1 MQDIVPVAPALL
13 PALPASGGWHDPL
26 RLIQD
31 EAPARVGRIVLW
43 LVCALVLL
51 MILWSAFGKLDIVA
65 SAEGKLVPQTLVKVV
80 QPAES
85 GVVKQLLVAEG
96 DTVRAGQLLARLDTT
111 LASGERKGI
120 ASDLA
125 IQAMQQRRIEAE
137 LSDVPMARHSTDDPR
152 VYAVVEAQYRAH
164 VRAYRAGLDQEQSL
178 LTKQIR
184 ERKAGEE
191 LVHKLEQ
198 TLPAYAK
205 VAGAYAKLEKDGFMG
220 SLAATEKERDATEKA
235 RELDAQRASVAALGA
250 GIAAQEKRIVQLTST
265 YRSDLQRDLADI
277 QARVAQLQPSL
288 DMSNYRAGL
297 MELHAPQA
305 GVIKDLA
312 TTTVGAVVQP
322 GSVVMTLVPQDEA
335 LYADVGVK
343 NEDVGF
349 THVGQQVRLKL
360 LAYPFQ
366 RYGLLAG
373 EVVRLSLDATDNG
386 SNIRSSVQAG
396 VSVQGTDNPAAAAAT
411 MYRARIRLGG
421 QDLRG
426 PDGARLQL
434 AAGMQVAAEIHQ
446 GRRTVLEYLL
456 APIQKAVSEAARER

>member
-1 MQDIVPVAPALL
+1 
-13 PALPASGGWHDPL
+13 
-26 RLIQD
+26 
-31 EAPARVGRIVLW
+31 
-43 LVCALVLL
+43 
-51 MILWSAFGKLDIVA
+51 
-65 SAEGKLVPQTLVKVV
+65 
-80 QPAES
+80 
-85 GVVKQLLVAEG
+85 
-96 DTVRAGQLLARLDTT
+96 
-111 LASGERKGI
+111 
-120 ASDLA
+120 
-125 IQAMQQRRIEAE
+125 
-137 LSDVPMARHSTDDPR
+137 
-152 VYAVVEAQYRAH
+152 
-164 VRAYRAGLDQEQSL
+164 
-178 LTKQIR
+178 
-184 ERKAGEE
+184 
-191 LVHKLEQ
+191 
-198 TLPAYAK
+198 
-205 VAGAYAKLEKDGFMG
+205 
-220 SLAATEKERDATEKA
+220 
-235 RELDAQRASVAALGA
+235 
-250 GIAAQEKRIVQLTST
+250 
-265 YRSDLQRDLADI
+265 
-277 QARVAQLQPSL
+277 
-288 DMSNYRAGL
+288 

-305 GVIKDLA
+305 GVIMDLA

-322 GSVVMTLVPQDEA
+322 GAVVMTLVPQDEA
-335 LYADVGVK
+335 LYTDVSVK

-456 APIQKAVSEAARER
+456 APLQKAVSEAARGR

>member
-1 MQDIVPVAPALL
+1 
-13 PALPASGGWHDPL
+13 
-26 RLIQD
+26 
-31 EAPARVGRIVLW
+31 
-43 LVCALVLL
+43 
-51 MILWSAFGKLDIVA
+51 
-65 SAEGKLVPQTLVKVV
+65 
-80 QPAES
+80 
-85 GVVKQLLVAEG
+85 
-96 DTVRAGQLLARLDTT
+96 
-111 LASGERKGI
+111 
-120 ASDLA
+120 
-125 IQAMQQRRIEAE
+125 
-137 LSDVPMARHSTDDPR
+137 
-152 VYAVVEAQYRAH
+152 
-164 VRAYRAGLDQEQSL
+164 
-178 LTKQIR
+178 
-184 ERKAGEE
+184 
-191 LVHKLEQ
+191 
-198 TLPAYAK
+198 
-205 VAGAYAKLEKDGFMG
+205 
-220 SLAATEKERDATEKA
+220 
-235 RELDAQRASVAALGA
+235 
-250 GIAAQEKRIVQLTST
+250 VQLTST

-288 DMSNYRAGL
+288 DLSNYRAGL

-322 GSVVMTLVPQDEA
+322 GAVVMTLVPQDEA
-335 LYADVGVK
+335 LYTDVSVK

-396 VSVQGTDNPAAAAAT
+396 VSVQGTDNPAAAAST

-456 APIQKAVSEAARER
+456 APLQKAVSEAARER

>member
-1 MQDIVPVAPALL
+1 
-13 PALPASGGWHDPL
+13 
-26 RLIQD
+26 
-31 EAPARVGRIVLW
+31 
-43 LVCALVLL
+43 
-51 MILWSAFGKLDIVA
+51 
-65 SAEGKLVPQTLVKVV
+65 
-80 QPAES
+80 
-85 GVVKQLLVAEG
+85 
-96 DTVRAGQLLARLDTT
+96 
-111 LASGERKGI
+111 
-120 ASDLA
+120 
-125 IQAMQQRRIEAE
+125 
-137 LSDVPMARHSTDDPR
+137 
-152 VYAVVEAQYRAH
+152 
-164 VRAYRAGLDQEQSL
+164 
-178 LTKQIR
+178 
-184 ERKAGEE
+184 
-191 LVHKLEQ
+191 
-198 TLPAYAK
+198 
-205 VAGAYAKLEKDGFMG
+205 
-220 SLAATEKERDATEKA
+220 
-235 RELDAQRASVAALGA
+235 
-250 GIAAQEKRIVQLTST
+250 VQLTST

-288 DMSNYRAGL
+288 DLSNYRAGL

-322 GSVVMTLVPQDEA
+322 GAVVMTLVPQDEA
-335 LYADVGVK
+335 LYTDVSVK

>member
-1 MQDIVPVAPALL
+1 M
-13 PALPASGGWHDPL
+13 
-26 RLIQD
+26 
-31 EAPARVGRIVLW
+31 
-43 LVCALVLL
+43 
-51 MILWSAFGKLDIVA
+51 
-65 SAEGKLVPQTLVKVV
+65 
-80 QPAES
+80 
-85 GVVKQLLVAEG
+85 
-96 DTVRAGQLLARLDTT
+96 
-111 LASGERKGI
+111 
-120 ASDLA
+120 
-125 IQAMQQRRIEAE
+125 
-137 LSDVPMARHSTDDPR
+137 
-152 VYAVVEAQYRAH
+152 
-164 VRAYRAGLDQEQSL
+164 
-178 LTKQIR
+178 
-184 ERKAGEE
+184 
-191 LVHKLEQ
+191 
-198 TLPAYAK
+198 
-205 VAGAYAKLEKDGFMG
+205 
-220 SLAATEKERDATEKA
+220 
-235 RELDAQRASVAALGA
+235 
-250 GIAAQEKRIVQLTST
+250 QLTST

-288 DMSNYRAGL
+288 DLSNYRAGL

-322 GSVVMTLVPQDEA
+322 GAVVMTLVPQDEA
-335 LYADVGVK
+335 LYADVSVK